1 MADRLE
7 ARLREQEPGGDWQRT
22 LQLVRQ
28 MCASL

>member
-7 ARLREQEPGGDWQRT
+7 VRLREQNPDGDWQRT

-28 MCASL
+28 MCGQV